1 VDLANACYALMLRL
15 LAYSYVVPTS
25 SGEKG
30 LAVSL
35 AMELMRAVTVLGE
48 RAARLPAGPSHP
60 DCNAGMS
67 FTTLRDSAPFPPG
80 VAARRFFTERF
91 AEIAAAVA
99 ALGAGDARAEAAARI
114 TASVAERATA
124 GFAGV

>member
-1 VDLANACYALMLRL
+1 MLRL
-15 LAYSYVVPTS
+15 LAYSYVVPNTGS
-25 SGEKG
+25 EKG

-35 AMELMRAVTVLGE
+35 AMELMRAVTMLGE
-48 RAARLPAGPSHP
+48 RAARLSAGPSHP
-60 DCNAGMS
+60 GCNAGMS

-80 VAARRFFTERF
+80 AAARRFFAERV

-99 ALGAGDARAEAAARI
+99 ALGDGDARAVEAARI

-124 GFAGV
+124 GFAAV